1 MYAFEYKLKVSLFL
15 KKTVSRLFQKWNHL
29 KKNESEKKL

>member
-15 KKTVSRLFQKWNHL
+15 KKTVRRLFQKWNHL
-29 KKNESEKKL
+29 KNESEKKL